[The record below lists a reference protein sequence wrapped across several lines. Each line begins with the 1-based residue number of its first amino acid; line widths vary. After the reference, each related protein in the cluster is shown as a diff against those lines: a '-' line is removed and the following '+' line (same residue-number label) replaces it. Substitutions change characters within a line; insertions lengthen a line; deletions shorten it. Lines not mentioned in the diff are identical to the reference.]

1 MDWQTIVAVAMFV
14 VALVYVLLTF
24 RRQLSKPE
32 VDPKCDNCPV
42 PDLHRQHSQK
52 SD

>member
-1 MDWQTIVAVAMFV
+1 MDWQTIIAIMVGLVAV
-14 VALVYVLLTF
+14 VYVMHIFL
-24 RRQLSKPE
+24 RQFNKPE

-42 PDLHRQHSQK
+42 PDLMNEKEK